1 MQFDKEKLLAIEH
14 TGSPLLVTAG
24 PGSGKT
30 RVITE
35 RIKFLLKT
43 GLKPSEILC
52 LTFSEK
58 AANELKERIQEDGDV
73 KEKIDISEMTISTY
87 HSFCRHLLLDNTTHT
102 GLGMKGGVIDRPMFL
117 VWGVQNIDTFDF
129 DEHIEIGNNAS
140 EIIEK
145 MIDGISVFN
154 DALITPEELEVFVQ
168 KRLQDPSLMKDVD
181 ELEYIHLLDNL
192 VKIYKE
198 YVKFKKEKDV
208 MDFDDLIVEANKL
221 LGNKDKPN
229 SLKSAQEKHKHVLID
244 EFQDNNY
251 AQFAIVK
258 KLVKNGNVTA
268 VGDADQNIYRFQ
280 GAYTEIFQDFKKEY
294 PDHTEV
300 VLAKNWRN
308 PKNVIAV
315 SNQLLEQDAFREIKK
330 IVPTK
335 EDEQK
340 VSVVECSSEFAQ
352 AEFIKNKIN
361 ELKKKDSSCKFSD
374 FTVLSRKQLDGFN
387 VAQILASD
395 GIPVK
400 YIGKSGIQNSPNAR
414 VLFSFLRVIANP
426 MTSMI
431 SIIRILQEYKITEQ
445 NISKI
450 NYEANI
456 RSKIQS
462 DGDYAYDVLSDLK
475 VDGLTQTTEL
485 REIYLMIQSFM
496 DLAKDNSP
504 SQLIYQIIRTKTEI
518 YKKISNDD
526 SIENFIE
533 RSILNNIID
542 TAIDYEK
549 INSNMGIKEFLE
561 FMDELKKFD
570 VETKRDDAD
579 DDSVQVSTIHKSK
592 GLEFKTVFIID
603 VATFKIPLKY
613 TKKPFYVPR
622 ELAKGVF
629 PASDPKEEFLREERR
644 LLYVGMTRTI
654 DNLFVMYPTQYEG
667 RKRVNK
673 ASKFVQP
680 LKPEDNEH
688 IDFIKYDS
696 NSSSNASTTFNAVE
710 IIKNEQLNDVIKNL
724 YSEQYESAI
733 QKILDLGKIGFF
745 QKNKTTKGFSDET
758 MLHQASSDD
767 LESRLNGTKSER
779 LGFQKKNLSFSK
791 FSTYEQCPKQF
802 WYQHVLNALPANQE
816 KSALYKGSTFHT
828 IIEDSAK
835 RQKDGNMDDITKL
848 LSELEIQWDPK
859 KYLTSS
865 VKKEQQ
871 DRKSLTPALESYQK
885 WSSSNP
891 NEIVA
896 LELKFTTYI
905 GGFKINGSIDRVE
918 KTPEGEYVV
927 IDYKTGGTKKTK
939 SEINA
944 ANSPQLNLYSLAI
957 KENPDYGKLPVKAIF
972 FYVEKP
978 EGEQLFE
985 YKVDP
990 EKIQEVKSILEGYVE
1005 AIQEKKFDATP
1016 GMFTCKFC
1024 EYSDICEESV

>member
-1 MQFDKEKLLAIEH
+1 LKFDSEKLAAIEH

-58 AANELKERIQEDGDV
+58 AANELKERIQEDDDV
-73 KEKIDISEMTISTY
+73 KEKIDISEMEISTY

-117 VWGVQNIDTFDF
+117 VWGVQNIDKFQF

-154 DALITPEELEVFVQ
+154 DALIPPEELEVFVQ
-168 KRLQDPSLMKDVD
+168 KRLQDPSLMKDV
-181 ELEYIHLLDNL
+181 EEVEYIHLLDNL
-192 VKIYKE
+192 TKIYKE

-208 MDFDDLIVEANKL
+208 MDFDDLIVESNKL
-221 LGNKDKPN
+221 LANKEKPHA
-229 SLKSAQEKHKHVLID
+229 LKVAQEKYKHILID

-258 KLVKNGNVTA
+258 KLVSNGNVTA

-294 PDHTEV
+294 PDHTEI

-315 SNQLLEQDAFREIKK
+315 SNQLLEQDTFRETKK

-335 EDEQK
+335 DDSQK
-340 VSVVECSSEFAQ
+340 VNVIECSSEFAQ
-352 AEFIKNKIN
+352 AEFIKNKIH
-361 ELKKKDSSCKFSD
+361 ELKKETDCKFSD
-374 FTVLSRKQLDGFN
+374 FAILSRQQRDGFN

-400 YIGKSGIQNSPNAR
+400 YNGKSEIQNSPNAK

-426 MTSMI
+426 MKSMTSI
-431 SIIRILQEYKITEQ
+431 VRILQEYGITEQ

-450 NYEANI
+450 NYEAMI
-456 RSKIQS
+456 RAKTKT
-462 DGDYAYDVLSDLK
+462 DGDYTYDVLSDLN

-485 REIYLMIQSFM
+485 REIHLMIQSFM
-496 DLAKDNSP
+496 DLARDSSP
-504 SQLIYQIIRTKTEI
+504 SQLIYQLIRTKTGI

-533 RSILNNIID
+533 RSILNDIVD

-561 FMDELKKFD
+561 FVDELKKFD
-570 VETKRDDAD
+570 IETKRHDAD
-579 DDSVQVSTIHKSK
+579 SDSISVSTIHKSK

-603 VATFKIPLKY
+603 VATSKIPLRY
-613 TKKPFYVPR
+613 TEKPFYVPR
-622 ELAKGVF
+622 ELSKGVF
-629 PASDPKEEFLREERR
+629 PASEPKEEFLREERR
-644 LLYVGMTRTI
+644 VLYVGMTRTI
-654 DNLFVMYPTQYEG
+654 DNLFVMYPTQYES
-667 RKRVNK
+667 RKRANK
-673 ASKFVQP
+673 ASKFIQP
-680 LKPEDNEH
+680 LKPKDNEF
-688 IDFIKYDS
+688 IDFIQYDS
-696 NSSSNASTTFNAVE
+696 NSSSDISTTFNAVE
-710 IIKNEQLNDVIKNL
+710 IIKNEQLAEVIKNL

-745 QKNKTTKGFSDET
+745 QKNKTTKGFSDESLLQQT
-758 MLHQASSDD
+758 SSDD
-767 LESRLNGTKSER
+767 LESRLNGTKPER
-779 LGFQKKNLSFSK
+779 LGFTKKNLSFSK
-791 FSTYEQCPKQF
+791 FNTYEQCPKQF
-802 WYQHVLNALPANQE
+802 WYQYVLNALPANQE
-816 KSALYKGSTFHT
+816 QSALYKGSTFHE
-828 IIEDSAK
+828 IVEESAK
-835 RQKDGNMDDITKL
+835 RQKEGNTDDTAKL
-848 LSELEIQWDPK
+848 FSELQTKWDPK

-865 VKKEQQ
+865 VQKEQQ

-896 LELKFTTYI
+896 LELPFTTYI
-905 GGFKINGSIDRVE
+905 GGFKVNGVIDRLE

-927 IDYKTGGTKKTK
+927 IDYKTGGKNKKVD
-939 SEINA
+939 A
-944 ANSPQLNLYSLAI
+944 RNSPQLNLYALAL
-957 KENPDYGKLPVKAIF
+957 KENPDYGKLPAKAVF

-985 YKVDP
+985 YEVEAEKV
-990 EKIQEVKSILEGYVE
+990 EEVKGILEGYVK
-1005 AIQEKKFDATP
+1005 AIQEKEFDATP
-1016 GMFTCKFC
+1016 EMFTCKWC
-1024 EYSDICEESV
+1024 QYSDICEEAV

>member
-1 MQFDKEKLLAIEH
+1 MKFDTEKLAAIEH
-14 TGSPLLVTAG
+14 LGSPLLVTAG

-35 RIKFLLKT
+35 RIKFLMKT

-58 AANELKERIQEDGDV
+58 AANELKERVQDDKDV
-73 KEKIDISEMTISTY
+73 KEIIDISEMEISTY
-87 HSFCRHLLLDNTTHT
+87 HSFCRRLLLDNTTQT

-117 VWGVQNIDTFDF
+117 VWGVQNIDKFKF

-154 DALITPEELEVFVQ
+154 DALITPEELESFVQ
-168 KRLQDPSLMKDVD
+168 KRLQDSSLMKDV
-181 ELEYIHLLDNL
+181 EEVEYIHLLNNL

-208 MDFDDLIVEANKL
+208 MDFDDLIVESNKL
-221 LGNKDKPN
+221 LANKEKPHA
-229 SLKSAQEKHKHVLID
+229 LKVAQEKYKHILID

-258 KLVKNGNVTA
+258 KLVSNGNVTA

-280 GAYTEIFQDFKKEY
+280 GAYTEIFQDFKKEF

-315 SNQLLEQDAFREIKK
+315 SNQLLEQDTFRDTKK

-335 EDEQK
+335 DDSQK
-340 VSVVECSSEFAQ
+340 VNVIECSSEFAQ
-352 AEFIKNKIN
+352 AEFIKNKIH
-361 ELKKKDSSCKFSD
+361 ELKKETNCKFSD
-374 FTVLSRKQLDGFN
+374 FAILSRKQLDGFN

-400 YIGKSGIQNSPNAR
+400 YIGKSEIQNSPNAK
-414 VLFSFLRVIANP
+414 VLFSFLRIIANP
-426 MTSMI
+426 MKSMT
-431 SIIRILQEYKITEQ
+431 SIIRILQEYGITEQ

-450 NYEANI
+450 NYEAII
-456 RSKIQS
+456 RAKTKT
-462 DGDYAYDVLSDLK
+462 DGDYTYDVLSDLQ
-475 VDGLTQTTEL
+475 VEGLTQVTEL
-485 REIYLMIQSFM
+485 REIYQMIQSFM
-496 DLAKDNSP
+496 DLARDNSP
-504 SQLIYQIIRTKTEI
+504 SQLIYQLIRTKTGI

-533 RSILNNIID
+533 RSILNDIVN

-561 FMDELKKFD
+561 FIDELKKFD
-570 VETKRDDAD
+570 IETKRDDV
-579 DDSVQVSTIHKSK
+579 DSDSIQVSTIHKSK

-603 VATFKIPLKY
+603 VATFKIPLRY
-613 TKKPFYVPR
+613 TEKPFYVPR

-629 PASDPKEEFLREERR
+629 PASEPKEEFLREERR
-644 LLYVGMTRTI
+644 VLYVGMTRTI
-654 DNLFVMYPTQYEG
+654 DNLFVMYPTQYES
-667 RKRVNK
+667 RSRANK

-680 LKPEDNEH
+680 LNPKENEH

-696 NSSSNASTTFNAVE
+696 NSSSNISTTFNAVE
-710 IIKNEQLNDVIKNL
+710 IIKNEQLTEVINNL

-745 QKNKTTKGFSDET
+745 QKNKTTKGFSDESLLQQT
-758 MLHQASSDD
+758 SSDD
-767 LESRLNGTKSER
+767 LESRLNGTKPEK
-779 LGFQKKNLSFSK
+779 LGFTKKNLSFSK
-791 FSTYEQCPKQF
+791 FNTYEQCPKQF
-802 WYQHVLNALPANQE
+802 WYEHVLNALPANQE
-816 KSALYKGSTFHT
+816 QSALYKGSTFHE
-828 IIEDSAK
+828 IVEDSAK
-835 RQKDGNMDDITKL
+835 RQKEGKMDDDAKL
-848 LSELEIQWDPK
+848 FSELETKWDPK

-865 VKKEQQ
+865 VQKEQQ

-896 LELKFTTYI
+896 LELPFTTYI
-905 GGFKINGSIDRVE
+905 GGFKVNGVIDRLE
-918 KTPEGEYVV
+918 KTPDGEYVV
-927 IDYKTGGTKKTK
+927 IDYKTGGKNKKVD
-939 SEINA
+939 A
-944 ANSPQLNLYSLAI
+944 RNSPQLNLYALAL
-957 KENPDYGKLPVKAIF
+957 KENPDYGKLPAKAVF

-985 YKVDP
+985 YEVEAEKV
-990 EKIQEVKSILEGYVE
+990 KEVKGILEGYVA

-1016 GMFTCKFC
+1016 EMFTCKFC
-1024 EYSDICEESV
+1024 QYSDICEDVT

>member
-1 MQFDKEKLLAIEH
+1 MKFDSEKLAAIEH

-58 AANELKERIQEDGDV
+58 AANELKERIQEDDDV
-73 KEKIDISEMTISTY
+73 KEKIDISEMEISTY

-117 VWGVQNIDTFDF
+117 VWGVQNIDKFQF

-154 DALITPEELEVFVQ
+154 DALIPPEELEVFVQ
-168 KRLQDPSLMKDVD
+168 KRLQDPALMKDV
-181 ELEYIHLLDNL
+181 EEVEYMHLLDNL
-192 VKIYKE
+192 TKIYKE

-208 MDFDDLIVEANKL
+208 MDFDDLIVESNKL
-221 LGNKDKPN
+221 LANKEKPHA
-229 SLKSAQEKHKHVLID
+229 LKVAQEKYKHILID

-258 KLVKNGNVTA
+258 KLVSNGNVTA

-294 PDHTEV
+294 PDHTEI

-315 SNQLLEQDAFREIKK
+315 SNQLLEQDTFREAKK

-335 EDEQK
+335 DDSQK
-340 VSVVECSSEFAQ
+340 VNVIECSSEFAQ
-352 AEFIKNKIN
+352 AEFIKNKIH
-361 ELKKKDSSCKFSD
+361 ELKKETDCKFSD
-374 FTVLSRKQLDGFN
+374 FAILSRQQRDGFN

-400 YIGKSGIQNSPNAR
+400 YNGKSEIQNSPNAK

-426 MTSMI
+426 MKSMT
-431 SIIRILQEYKITEQ
+431 SIIRILQEYGITEQ

-450 NYEANI
+450 NYEAMI
-456 RSKIQS
+456 RAKTKT
-462 DGDYAYDVLSDLK
+462 DGDYTYDVLSDLN

-485 REIYLMIQSFM
+485 REIHSMIQSFM
-496 DLAKDNSP
+496 DLARDSSP
-504 SQLIYQIIRTKTEI
+504 SQLIYQLIRTKTGI

-533 RSILNNIID
+533 RSILNDIVD

-561 FMDELKKFD
+561 FVDELKKFD
-570 VETKRDDAD
+570 IETKRHDAD
-579 DDSVQVSTIHKSK
+579 SDSISVSTIHKSK

-603 VATFKIPLKY
+603 VATSKIPLRY
-613 TKKPFYVPR
+613 TEKPFYVPR
-622 ELAKGVF
+622 ELSKGVF
-629 PASDPKEEFLREERR
+629 PASEPKEEFLREERR
-644 LLYVGMTRTI
+644 VLYVGMTRTI
-654 DNLFVMYPTQYEG
+654 DNLFVMYPTQYES
-667 RKRVNK
+667 RKRANK
-673 ASKFVQP
+673 ASKFIQP
-680 LKPEDNEH
+680 LKPKDNEF
-688 IDFIKYDS
+688 IDFIQYDS
-696 NSSSNASTTFNAVE
+696 NSSSDISTTFNAVE
-710 IIKNEQLNDVIKNL
+710 IIKNEQLAEVIKNL

-745 QKNKTTKGFSDET
+745 QKNKTTKGFSDESLLQQT
-758 MLHQASSDD
+758 SSDD

-779 LGFQKKNLSFSK
+779 LGFTKKNLSFSK
-791 FSTYEQCPKQF
+791 FNTYEQCPKQF
-802 WYQHVLNALPANQE
+802 WYQYVLNALPANQE
-816 KSALYKGSTFHT
+816 QSALYKGSTFHE
-828 IIEDSAK
+828 IVEESAK
-835 RQKDGNMDDITKL
+835 RQKEGNTDDTAKL
-848 LSELEIQWDPK
+848 FSELQTKWDPK

-865 VKKEQQ
+865 VQKEQQ

-896 LELKFTTYI
+896 LELPFTTYI
-905 GGFKINGSIDRVE
+905 GGFKVNGVIDRLE

-927 IDYKTGGTKKTK
+927 IDYKTGGKNKKVD
-939 SEINA
+939 A
-944 ANSPQLNLYSLAI
+944 RNSPQLNLYALAL
-957 KENPDYGKLPVKAIF
+957 KENPDYGKLPAKAVF

-985 YKVDP
+985 YEVEAEKV
-990 EKIQEVKSILEGYVE
+990 EEIKGILEGYVK
-1005 AIQEKKFDATP
+1005 AIQEKEFDATP
-1016 GMFTCKFC
+1016 EMFTCKWC
-1024 EYSDICEESV
+1024 QYSDICEEAM

>member
-1 MQFDKEKLLAIEH
+1 MQFDSEKLAAIEH

-58 AANELKERIQEDGDV
+58 AANELKERIQDDDDV
-73 KEKIDISEMTISTY
+73 KEKIDISEMEISTY
-87 HSFCRHLLLDNTTHT
+87 HSFCRHLLLDNTVHT

-117 VWGVQNIDTFDF
+117 VWGVQNIDKFQF

-168 KRLQDPSLMKDVD
+168 KRLQDPSLMKDV
-181 ELEYIHLLDNL
+181 EEVEYMHLLDNL
-192 VKIYKE
+192 TKIYKE

-208 MDFDDLIVEANKL
+208 MDFDDLIVESNKL
-221 LGNKDKPN
+221 LANKDKPHA
-229 SLKSAQEKHKHVLID
+229 LKLAQEKYKHILID

-258 KLVKNGNVTA
+258 KLVSNGNVTA

-315 SNQLLEQDAFREIKK
+315 SNQLLEQDAFREIKT

-335 EDEQK
+335 DDSQK

-352 AEFIKNKIN
+352 AEFIKNKIH
-361 ELKKKDSSCKFSD
+361 ELKKKTNCKFSD
-374 FTVLSRKQLDGFN
+374 FTILSRKQLDGFN

-400 YIGKSGIQNSPNAR
+400 YIGKSEIQNSPNAR

-426 MTSMI
+426 MKSMI
-431 SIIRILQEYKITEQ
+431 SIIRILQEYGITEQ

-450 NYEANI
+450 NYEAMI
-456 RSKIQS
+456 RAKTQT
-462 DGDYAYDVLSDLK
+462 DGDYTYDVLSDLN
-475 VDGLTQTTEL
+475 VDGLTQRTEL

-496 DLAKDNSP
+496 DLARDNSP
-504 SQLIYQIIRTKTEI
+504 SQLIYQLIRTKTGI

-533 RSILNNIID
+533 RSILNDIVD
-542 TAIDYEK
+542 TANNYEK

-561 FMDELKKFD
+561 FIDELKKFD
-570 VETKRDDAD
+570 IETKRDDAD
-579 DDSVQVSTIHKSK
+579 SDSIQVSTIHKSK

-603 VATFKIPLKY
+603 VATSKIPLRY
-613 TKKPFYVPR
+613 TEKPFYVPR

-629 PASDPKEEFLREERR
+629 PASEPKEEFLREERR
-644 LLYVGMTRTI
+644 VLYVAMTRTI
-654 DNLFVMYPTQYEG
+654 DNLFVMYPTQYEN
-667 RKRVNK
+667 RKRANK
-673 ASKFVQP
+673 VSKFVQP

-696 NSSSNASTTFNAVE
+696 NSSSNVSTTFNAVE

-745 QKNKTTKGFSDET
+745 QKNKTTQGFSDET
-758 MLHQASSDD
+758 LLHQISSDD
-767 LESRLNGTKSER
+767 LESRLNGTKSTR
-779 LGFQKKNLSFSK
+779 LGYQKKNLSFSK

-802 WYQHVLNALPANQE
+802 WYQYVLNALPENQE
-816 KSALYKGSTFHT
+816 QSALYKGSTFHD
-828 IIEDSAK
+828 IVEDSAK
-835 RQKDGNMDDITKL
+835 RQKDGNTDDTAKL
-848 LSELEIQWDPK
+848 LSELETQWDPK

-865 VKKEQQ
+865 VQKEQQ

-905 GGFKINGSIDRVE
+905 GGFQVNGKIDRLE
-918 KTPEGEYVV
+918 KTPDGEYVV
-927 IDYKTGGTKKTK
+927 IDYKTGGKNKKVD
-939 SEINA
+939 A
-944 ANSPQLNLYSLAI
+944 RNSPQLNLYALAI
-957 KENPDYGKLPVKAIF
+957 KENPDYGKLPVKAVF

-985 YKVDP
+985 YEVEAEKV
-990 EKIQEVKSILEGYVE
+990 EEIKGILEGYVK
-1005 AIQEKKFDATP
+1005 AIQEKEFDATP
-1016 GMFTCKFC
+1016 EMFTCKFC
-1024 EYSDICEESV
+1024 QYSDICEEAV

>member
-1 MQFDKEKLLAIEH
+1 MQFDSEKLAAIEH
-14 TGSPLLVTAG
+14 MGSPLLVTAG

-58 AANELKERIQEDGDV
+58 AANELKERIQEDDDV
-73 KEKIDISEMTISTY
+73 KEKIDISEMEISTY

-117 VWGVQNIDTFDF
+117 VWGVQNIDKFQF

-154 DALITPEELEVFVQ
+154 DALIPPEELEVFVQ
-168 KRLQDPSLMKDVD
+168 KRLQDPSLMKDV
-181 ELEYIHLLDNL
+181 EEVEYMHLLDNL
-192 VKIYKE
+192 TKIYKE
-198 YVKFKKEKDV
+198 YVKFKKQKDV
-208 MDFDDLIVEANKL
+208 MDFDDLIVESNKL
-221 LGNKDKPN
+221 LANKEKPHA
-229 SLKSAQEKHKHVLID
+229 LKVAQEKYKHILID

-258 KLVKNGNVTA
+258 KLVSNGNVTA

-294 PDHTEV
+294 PDHTEI

-315 SNQLLEQDAFREIKK
+315 SNQLLEQDTFREAKK

-335 EDEQK
+335 DDSQK
-340 VSVVECSSEFAQ
+340 VNVVECSSEFAQ
-352 AEFIKNKIN
+352 AEYIKNKIH
-361 ELKKKDSSCKFSD
+361 ELKKETDCKFSD
-374 FTVLSRKQLDGFN
+374 FAILSRKQLDGFN

-400 YIGKSGIQNSPNAR
+400 YIGKSEIQNSPNAK

-426 MTSMI
+426 MTSMT
-431 SIIRILQEYKITEQ
+431 SIVRILQEYGITEQ

-450 NYEANI
+450 NYEAMI
-456 RSKIQS
+456 RAKTKT
-462 DGDYAYDVLSDLK
+462 DGDYTYDVLSDLN
-475 VDGLTQTTEL
+475 VEGLTQTTEL
-485 REIYLMIQSFM
+485 REIHSMIQSFM
-496 DLAKDNSP
+496 DLARDCSP
-504 SQLIYQIIRTKTEI
+504 SQLIYQLIRTKTGI

-533 RSILNNIID
+533 RSILNDIVD

-561 FMDELKKFD
+561 FVDELKKFD
-570 VETKRDDAD
+570 IETKRENAD
-579 DDSVQVSTIHKSK
+579 SDSISVSTIHKSK

-603 VATFKIPLKY
+603 VATSKIPLRY
-613 TKKPFYVPR
+613 TEKPFYVPR
-622 ELAKGVF
+622 ELSKGVF
-629 PASDPKEEFLREERR
+629 PASEPKEEFLREERR
-644 LLYVGMTRTI
+644 VLYVGMTRTI
-654 DNLFVMYPTQYEG
+654 DNLFVMYPTQYES
-667 RKRVNK
+667 RKRANK
-673 ASKFVQP
+673 ASKFIQP
-680 LKPEDNEH
+680 LKPKDNEF
-688 IDFIKYDS
+688 IDFIQYDS
-696 NSSSNASTTFNAVE
+696 NSSSDISTTFNAVE
-710 IIKNEQLNDVIKNL
+710 IIKNEQLAEVIKNL

-745 QKNKTTKGFSDET
+745 QKNKTTKGFSDESLLQQT
-758 MLHQASSDD
+758 SSDD
-767 LESRLNGTKSER
+767 LESRLNGTKPER
-779 LGFQKKNLSFSK
+779 LGFTKKNLSFSK
-791 FSTYEQCPKQF
+791 FNTYEQCPKQF
-802 WYQHVLNALPANQE
+802 WYQYVLNALPANQE
-816 KSALYKGSTFHT
+816 QSALYKGSTFHE
-828 IIEDSAK
+828 IVEESAK
-835 RQKDGNMDDITKL
+835 RQKEGNTDDTSKL
-848 LSELEIQWDPK
+848 FSELQNKWDPK

-865 VKKEQQ
+865 VQKEQQ

-896 LELKFTTYI
+896 LELPFTTYI
-905 GGFKINGSIDRVE
+905 GGFKVNGVIDRLE

-927 IDYKTGGTKKTK
+927 IDYKTGGKNKKVD
-939 SEINA
+939 A
-944 ANSPQLNLYSLAI
+944 RNSPQLNLYALAL
-957 KENPDYGKLPVKAIF
+957 KENPDYGKLPAKAVF

-985 YKVDP
+985 YEVEAEKV
-990 EKIQEVKSILEGYVE
+990 EEVKGILEGYVK
-1005 AIQEKKFDATP
+1005 AIQEKEFDATP
-1016 GMFTCKFC
+1016 EMFTCKWC
-1024 EYSDICEESV
+1024 QYSDICEEAM